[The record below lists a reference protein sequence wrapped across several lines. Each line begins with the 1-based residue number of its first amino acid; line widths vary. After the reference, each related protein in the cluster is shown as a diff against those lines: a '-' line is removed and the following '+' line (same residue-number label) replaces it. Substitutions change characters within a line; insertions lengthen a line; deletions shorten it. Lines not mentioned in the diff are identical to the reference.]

1 MQYGLSL
8 PNFGQFFDPR
18 VVADLAAQAEDAG
31 WHGFFLWDHMLFDGR
46 PRPIADPWVALAA
59 IAESTSRI
67 RIGTMVTPLARRRPW
82 KLARETVTLDHLSGG
97 RLILGVGLG
106 APSDVEF
113 GCFGEEPDPIVRG
126 EKLDEG
132 LEVLTRLWSGKPFRF
147 RGRHYRVDEV
157 VFEPSPRQRP
167 RIPIWVGGVWPR
179 KRPFR
184 RAACWDGIFPLIRR
198 NEGMFGS
205 PTPVEL
211 AEMIAYV
218 GTHRKTAGPYDVAV
232 GREFPRE
239 DPEEGAA
246 TVEAFAKAGATWWLE
261 GPGDDQDLE
270 YLEELIPQGPPGP

>member
-1 MQYGLSL
+1 MQYGLTL

-18 VVADLAAQAEDAG
+18 IVADLAAEAEDAG

-59 IAESTSRI
+59 IAENTSRI
-67 RIGTMVTPLARRRPW
+67 RIGTLVTPLARRRPW

-113 GCFGEEPDPIVRG
+113 GRFGEDADPVVRG

-132 LEVLTRLWSGKPFRF
+132 LEVLAGLWSGKSFRF
-147 RGRHYRVDEV
+147 RGRHYRVDEIA
-157 VFEPSPRQRP
+157 FDPSPLQTP

-184 RAACWDGIFPLIRR
+184 RAARWDGVFPLIRR
-198 NEGMFGS
+198 NGVMFGS
-205 PTPVEL
+205 PTPGEL
-211 AEMIAYV
+211 DEMMAYV
-218 GTHRKTAGPYDVAV
+218 RTHRETAGPYDVVV

-246 TVEAFAKAGATWWLE
+246 SVASFSKAGATWWLE

-270 YLEELIPQGPPGP
+270 YLRELIPQGPPDL